1 MYVPVLVRAQYF
13 APTPSISA
21 PFAKKHVKTRL
32 NHKIVRNLH
41 APRLAPPYLCQ
52 KNQMKFTTQ
61 DTSSTAAPS
70 PPVPPPMT
78 QSPASAA
85 QAATHFRF
93 IRAISVLHCYTQ
105 SCLCTVAANSPPPPP
120 GWQLSLCHRC
130 PGMSPTPRSAQ
141 YPVSHGCHHL
151 PGWRITSPLV
161 IIVALGHRLRRRR
174 SGDRSAAPIDIYHAT
189 RRAEVRSAGGDP
201 FPFYPCN
208 PWC

>member
-1 MYVPVLVRAQYF
+1 
-13 APTPSISA
+13 
-21 PFAKKHVKTRL
+21 
-32 NHKIVRNLH
+32 
-41 APRLAPPYLCQ
+41 
-52 KNQMKFTTQ
+52 
-61 DTSSTAAPS
+61 
-70 PPVPPPMT
+70 MT

-120 GWQLSLCHRC
+120 GWQLYMCHRC

-141 YPVSHGCHHL
+141 YPVSHGCHHM

-189 RRAEVRSAGGDP
+189 RRAEVRSAGGASHFRFIRLIRGVDCYTQCCALP
-201 FPFYPCN
+201 GESSRRKIT
-208 PWC
+208 